1 MRMSKFW
8 SSYNKFRLMPRSL
21 SQDTLIRKCKYLNSS
36 VLILMW
42 ESWSADTMLLSYSI
56 KGNVNIRSA
65 SFSTHCIM
73 AVWVKNVIG
82 ASVLQRDPLL
92 LGHYAKFLL
101 RVMFSSAFCFKRRA
115 TSWKSPFH
123 PPTRLDNASL
133 HSLKNPLIPGFLSP
147 RNMSKD
153 FTRPRAHRLFSLNSK
168 YELSCSLFTRAC
180 VK

>member
-1 MRMSKFW
+1 MMISKMRLSKSW

-21 SQDTLIRKCKYLNSS
+21 SQDTLIRNCKYLNSS

-42 ESWSADTMLLSYSI
+42 ESWSVDTVLLSYSI

-73 AVWVKNVIG
+73 GVCFKNVIG

-92 LGHYAKFLL
+92 LGHYAEFLL

-115 TSWKSPFH
+115 TSWKSRFH

-133 HSLKNPLIPGFLSP
+133 HWCHWFL
-147 RNMSKD
+147 D
-153 FTRPRAHRLFSLNSK
+153 F
-168 YELSCSLFTRAC
+168 
-180 VK
+180 

>member
-1 MRMSKFW
+1 MRMSKSW

-36 VLILMW
+36 VFILMW

-101 RVMFSSAFCFKRRA
+101 RVMFSSVFCFKRWA

-133 HSLKNPLIPGFLSP
+133 HWCHWFLDIKSP

-168 YELSCSLFTRAC
+168 YELSCGLFTRAC